1 VTIPLSSKWYWAAG
15 IEQPFSDITTNDLG
29 NNVQDVPEFAT
40 HVRYE
45 GDLGH
50 FQLSGLMRSIG
61 FRPTGGGT
69 TREGGYGLSASAAF
83 HPWAYLLGSNPLRKA
98 NPTALE
104 RCRIIG
110 QYTVGRGI
118 GRYLLDTSGQGLD
131 GQVDPATERFSL
143 LDATAYVIAYEHWY
157 TERWLSN
164 FTYSGTLFAS
174 NGEQPGSTYVG
185 AKYLAASLWFI
196 PFRNMSLGVEYL
208 WGEREDL
215 NELRGRA
222 NRVNAL
228 VQYNF

>member
-1 VTIPLSSKWYWAAG
+1 
-15 IEQPFSDITTNDLG
+15 
-29 NNVQDVPEFAT
+29 
-40 HVRYE
+40 VRYE

-50 FQLSGLMRSIG
+50 FQVSGLMRAIG
-61 FRPTGGGT
+61 FRPTAGET
-69 TREGGYGLSASAAF
+69 TRRFGYGLSAGGSF
-83 HPWAYLLGSNPLRKA
+83 HPWAYLIGSNPVRKD

-110 QYTVGRGI
+110 QYTVGKGI
-118 GRYLLDTSGQGLD
+118 GRYILDTAGQGLD
-131 GQVDPATERFSL
+131 GQVDPATGAFALPYE
-143 LDATAYVIAYEHWY
+143 AAYVVAYEQWY

-164 FTYSGTLFAS
+164 FTYAGTLVAS
-174 NGEQPGSTYVG
+174 NGEQPGRTYVG